1 MRYEPGALA
10 FSRAGHDKDGVF
22 IIWKE
27 CGEYVYL
34 VNGSDHSVGK
44 PKRKNKKHVQ
54 ITHMRDDS
62 ISERLKQGG
71 TVTDE
76 EVRHFIRRCIREIR
90 DCPGG
95 TEYV

>member
-1 MRYEPGALA
+1 MEMTPGFLA
-10 FSRAGHDKDGVF
+10 RSIAGNDKDK
-22 IIWKE
+22 I
-27 CGEYVYL
+27 YVISEDLGTYVSL
-34 VNGSDHSVGK
+34 LAEKGRVL
-44 PKRKNKKHVQ
+44 RKNKKHVQ

>member
-1 MRYEPGALA
+1 MEMRPGWMARSLA
-10 FSRAGHDKDGVF
+10 GNDKGRIYVIKEDGPRYVF
-22 IIWKE
+22 LLD
-27 CGEYVYL
+27 G
-34 VNGSDHSVGK
+34 NGRTL
-44 PKRKNKKHVQ
+44 RKNKKHVQ